1 MPWKIHKK
9 RHLTS
14 FQVIILGFAGVI
26 LFGALILMLPI
37 SSAQGIITPFHKALF
52 TSTSGYWKLLVR
64 FWTDSDHVPDT
75 DRRSGSYNNSNI
87 RIYIIRKKNID
98 YAAKHDAK
106 CDLCTESR
114 RDCSIDEFYFKRNF
128 IDRIDRCVIHDTC
141 FLS

>member
-1 MPWKIHKK
+1 MPWKIYKK

-37 SSAQGIITPFHKALF
+37 SSVQGIITPFHKALF
-52 TSTSGYWKLLVR
+52 TSTSAVCVTGLAVRGYWKLLVR

-75 DRRSGSYNNSNI
+75 DRRSGSYNNSNS

-98 YAAKHDAK
+98 HAAKHDAK
-106 CDLCTESR
+106 CDLCTKSR
-114 RDCSIDEFYFKRNF
+114 RASFD
-128 IDRIDRCVIHDTC
+128 
-141 FLS
+141 

>member
-1 MPWKIHKK
+1 MPWKIYKK

-37 SSAQGIITPFHKALF
+37 SSVQGIITPFHKALF
-52 TSTSGYWKLLVR
+52 TSTSAVCVTGLAVVDTGSYWSAFGQTV
-64 FWTDSDHVPDT
+64 DHVSDT
-75 DRRSGSYNNSNI
+75 DRRSGSYNNSNS

-106 CDLCTESR
+106 CDLCTKSR
-114 RDCSIDEFYFKRNF
+114 RDRSIDEFYFKKE
-128 IDRIDRCVIHDTC
+128 
-141 FLS
+141 LY